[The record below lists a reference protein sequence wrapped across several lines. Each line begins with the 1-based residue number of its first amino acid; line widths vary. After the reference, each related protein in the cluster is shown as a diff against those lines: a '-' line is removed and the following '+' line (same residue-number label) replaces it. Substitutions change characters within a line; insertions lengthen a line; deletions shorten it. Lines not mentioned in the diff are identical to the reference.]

1 MDRSTLK
8 LTELTDAILSQM
20 DASGFMESTRGFY
33 VTLFRRLCRM
43 AKERGDNYYTI
54 ELGQAFIGD
63 QSHVVPENTERYHH
77 ERTVAYKR
85 CIKLVESYLATGTVD
100 WTPALHCAAFP
111 VESDALR
118 TSFLKFLSELTN
130 RELKP
135 NTIDGYRRFTYYF
148 IEYLEGKGYRSLAD
162 VKRGD
167 IAAFIS
173 VICSERYQATS
184 LGAHMPG
191 LKLFLSMFG
200 ETEPFLPEIPGH
212 LQKSV
217 TYSRYTVMMNTTGS
231 SPILTRQKACRSEIK
246 R

>member
-54 ELGQAFIGD
+54 ELGQASIGD

-130 RELKP
+130 RELKS

-148 IEYLEGKGYRSLAD
+148 IEYLEGNLVISTQIAEQLTGRSSTTAWRYLKKLVEAGVIEPDGNTNHAGYKKI
-162 VKRGD
+162 VK
-167 IAAFIS
+167 
-173 VICSERYQATS
+173 
-184 LGAHMPG
+184 
-191 LKLFLSMFG
+191 
-200 ETEPFLPEIPGH
+200 
-212 LQKSV
+212 
-217 TYSRYTVMMNTTGS
+217 
-231 SPILTRQKACRSEIK
+231 
-246 R
+246 